1 MDKWRNANLEDPPDG
16 EYLVYYKKH
25 FNVWEKERNL
35 WFNEE
40 GRVVTYD
47 LYEVWWKPLPE
58 PPKVY

>member
-25 FNVWEKERNL
+25 FNVWEKDKNL
-35 WFNEE
+35 WFDEE

-47 LYEVWWKPLPE
+47 LYEAWWKPLPE